1 MEWWM
6 TLSFLLGGL
15 IFFLAL
21 GLPIAFSFLLINF
34 IGAYIFMGG
43 LNGLSLSVQQIFT
56 SLVSFS
62 LAPIP
67 LFIFMGELMLHTGM
81 AKRTLDVFDKLKGSS
96 I

>member
-1 MEWWM
+1 MEWWA
-6 TLSFLLGGL
+6 TLMFLIGGL

-21 GLPIAFSFLLINF
+21 GLPIAFAFLLINF

-43 LNGLSLSVQQIFT
+43 LDGVSLSVQQIFT

-67 LFIFMGELMLHTGM
+67 LF
-81 AKRTLDVFDKLKGSS
+81 VFQAWQSAPWMCLTS
-96 I
+96 